1 MSNIVVVLGPWGSGT
16 SAAVGALEMMGCYI
30 CPPHFKT
37 NDPRTPNSF
46 EPLSLRN
53 VIIPNFDEPGLCF
66 SGPDRGAMAGLFKD
80 WLAHEKK
87 MSDKP
92 MAVKLPH
99 LCFFVPDIVVAW
111 SPVFIMIERP
121 IEEIEA
127 SRARRL
133 WPLHLGA
140 PGAEACYSSAHRD
153 LKALNQDFLTVSYA
167 DLTKNSEHAIDQIA
181 RWAGLSPGAEAKAA
195 VADWITR

>member
-1 MSNIVVVLGPWGSGT
+1 MPNIVVVLGAWGSGT
-16 SAAVGALEMMGCYI
+16 TAAIGALEMMGCNT

-37 NDPRTPNSF
+37 SDPRTPNSF
-46 EPLSLRN
+46 EPLSLRD
-53 VIIPNFDEPGLCF
+53 VIIPNFDEPGLRF
-66 SGPDRGAMAGLFKD
+66 SGADRGAMAGLFKD

-99 LCFFVPDIVVAW
+99 LCFFVPEMVAVW

-127 SRARRL
+127 SCVRRL
-133 WPLHLGA
+133 WPVHLGA

-153 LKALNQDFLTVSYA
+153 LKAMNLDFLTVSYA

-181 RWAGLSPGAEAKAA
+181 GWAGLSPGAEAKAA
-195 VADWITR
+195 AANWITR

>member
-1 MSNIVVVLGPWGSGT
+1 MSNIVVVLGSWGSGT
-16 SAAVGALEMMGCYI
+16 SAAVGALEMMGCNT
-30 CPPHFKT
+30 CLPHFKT

-46 EPLSLRN
+46 EPLSLRS
-53 VIIPNFDEPGLCF
+53 VIIPNFDEYGLKF

-99 LCFFVPDIVVAW
+99 LCFFVPEMVAAW
-111 SPVFIMIERP
+111 EPLFIMVERP
-121 IEEIEA
+121 LEEIEA
-127 SRARRL
+127 SRLRRG
-133 WPLHLGA
+133 WPPHLGA
-140 PGAEACYSSAHRD
+140 IGAEVAYAAAYRD
-153 LKALNQDFLTVSYA
+153 LKNLNQDFLTVSYA

-195 VADWITR
+195 AADWVAR